1 MKARK
6 ARKKK
11 EGAQEAK
18 ANKHVSRE
26 GTWGTKASETRNL
39 AHSKFTREHPY

>member
-1 MKARK
+1 MGCSIFYKKMKARK

-18 ANKHVSRE
+18 ANKYVSRE
-26 GTWGTKASETRNL
+26 GT
-39 AHSKFTREHPY
+39 